1 MLWLPGWNSGP
12 LQSERAGRCSLDIPC
27 ALSRCNI
34 PGRLGSLSPCLSNC
48 LDSVVAN
55 IKHNVILSLRV
66 GVCSFEALFPWV
78 SWAHVS
84 EVRGG
89 NSSSGYLWFFFLL
102 ACFLLSN
109 VFWNCRLSSSQRQRK
124 STLTSC
130 STSLTRRNSWS
141 GQWQWRLRSESVF
154 FNVCITELFD
164 FQLEQRLHFLF
175 PELSNP
181 FTIFYYYYILTDS
194 YSLIFYACFFS
205 IRHRLFREHC
215 VCVQGN
221 YIKDL
226 NILGRDLS
234 KTIIIDNSPQAF
246 AYQVVSKF
254 SFSFYF
260 FNQQQQKTQVE
271 L

>member
-1 MLWLPGWNSGP
+1 MSQKYEVGILP
-12 LQSERAGRCSLDIPC
+12 
-27 ALSRCNI
+27 
-34 PGRLGSLSPCLSNC
+34 
-48 LDSVVAN
+48 VV
-55 IKHNVILSLRV
+55 IYD
-66 GVCSFEALFPWV
+66 F
-78 SWAHVS
+78 
-84 EVRGG
+84 
-89 NSSSGYLWFFFLL
+89 YFLL
-102 ACFLLSN
+102 SCFLLCN
-109 VFWNCRLSSSQRQRK
+109 VFWNCRLSSSRRQRK

-164 FQLEQRLHFLF
+164 FQVEQRLHFLF
-175 PELSNP
+175 LELSNP
-181 FTIFYYYYILTDS
+181 FIFYYYYILTDS
-194 YSLIFYACFFS
+194 YSLIFYACVLS

-254 SFSFYF
+254 CFSFYF
-260 FNQQQQKTQVE
+260 FNQQQQKTGGTLASIFVTLLYHCFSSSFLMGSPSRAGLWTETTVSFSSWFLFSRSWWNWLVFFFLFRLDDWKQWSACV
-271 L
+271 LTQSLMPDSTI